1 MHDANFPFHNR
12 HLVFCAFTP
21 QKSQKG
27 VYLRRQKSQKGVN
40 MTKQKSQKGADG
52 VVLKRR
58 IYQQLLDW
66 KNNRNGEVALL
77 IEGAR
82 RIGKSYIVELF
93 AKNEYESYIL
103 IDFNK
108 APQMVREWFDLY
120 LEDLDTLF
128 MYLSQHYRVK
138 LHEHKSLIILDE
150 IQLCPRARAAI
161 KFLVADGRYDYIE
174 TGSLV
179 SIKKNTHG
187 IVLPSEE
194 RSIQMYPMDFEE
206 FLWATGNDMLMDLI
220 RKMYAEQ
227 KPMGQVFHR
236 KAMDAFRLYMIVGG
250 MPQAVKK
257 YVETKDF
264 DAVDAAKRD
273 VLTIYRN
280 DIFNYAA
287 DLADKVASVFDQ
299 IPSQLSKHEK
309 KFRLSALKP
318 GAKYRDWD
326 DAFFWLKD
334 AKIVNICYN
343 STEPNIGL
351 KINEDR
357 TTLKCYMSDTGLL
370 ISQSFDEKGI
380 VSSEIYQKLLFGKLE
395 VNEGMLMENIVAQM
409 LTASGHSLYFFSK
422 SSEKAEERMEID
434 FLLQKDKVTSRHN
447 IYPIEVKSGKNYKL
461 SSLNKCQMKFGE
473 YITTPTVLHA
483 ADYKVVDGIVYL
495 PLYMTPLLLHTS

>member
-1 MHDANFPFHNR
+1 ME
-12 HLVFCAFTP
+12 
-21 QKSQKG
+21 G
-27 VYLRRQKSQKGVN
+27 
-40 MTKQKSQKGADG
+40 QKSQKGANG
-52 VVLKRR
+52 FVMRR
-58 IYQQLLDW
+58 KIYQQLLDW
-66 KNNRNGEVALL
+66 KEKRNGEVALL

-82 RIGKSYIVELF
+82 RIGKSYIVEAF
-93 AKNEYESYIL
+93 GKKEYKSYLL

-108 APQMVREWFDLY
+108 APEMVREWFDLY

-128 MYLSQHYRVK
+128 LYLSQHYKVR
-138 LHEHKSLIILDE
+138 LHERNSLIILDE

-161 KFLVADGRYDYIE
+161 KFLVADGRFDYIE

-179 SIKKNTHG
+179 SIKKNTRS

-220 RKMYAEQ
+220 RKMSVER
-227 KPMGQVFHR
+227 KPMGQAFHR

-257 YVETKDF
+257 YVDTQDF

-280 DIFNYAA
+280 DIFHYAEDIA
-287 DLADKVASVFDQ
+287 EKVVSIFDQ

-334 AKIVNICYN
+334 ASVVNVCYN

-351 KINEDR
+351 KMNEDR
-357 TTLKCYMSDTGLL
+357 TTLKCYMNDTGLL
-370 ISQSFDEKGI
+370 LSHAFDEKGI
-380 VSSEIYQKLLFGKLE
+380 MSAEIYHKLLFGKLE
-395 VNEGMLMENIVAQM
+395 VNEGMLVENVVAQM
-409 LTASGHSLYFFSK
+409 LTASGNKLFFYSK
-422 SSEKAEERMEID
+422 ASYVAEERMEID
-434 FLLQKDKVTSRHN
+434 FLLQKNKVTNRHN
-447 IYPIEVKSGKNYKL
+447 IHPIEVKSGTNYTL
-461 SSLNKCQMKFGE
+461 SSLKKCMKKFGE
-473 YITTPTVLHA
+473 YMTAPTVIHA
-483 ADYKVVDGIVYL
+483 GDLKVEDGITYL
-495 PLYMTPLLLHTS
+495 PLYMTPLL

>member
-1 MHDANFPFHNR
+1 ME
-12 HLVFCAFTP
+12 V
-21 QKSQKG
+21 
-27 VYLRRQKSQKGVN
+27 
-40 MTKQKSQKGADG
+40 QKSQKGANG
-52 VVLKRR
+52 FVMRR
-58 IYQQLLDW
+58 KIYQQLLDW
-66 KNNRNGEVALL
+66 KEERNGEVALL

-82 RIGKSYIVELF
+82 RIGKSYIVEAF
-93 AKNEYESYIL
+93 GKKEYKSYLL

-108 APQMVREWFDLY
+108 APEMVREWFDLY

-128 MYLSQHYRVK
+128 LYLSQHYKVR
-138 LHEHKSLIILDE
+138 LHERNSLIILDE

-161 KFLVADGRYDYIE
+161 KFLVADGRFDYIE

-179 SIKKNTHG
+179 SIKKNTRS

-220 RKMYAEQ
+220 RKMYVER
-227 KPMGQVFHR
+227 KPMGQAFHR

-257 YVETKDF
+257 YVDTQDF

-280 DIFNYAA
+280 DIFHYAEDIA
-287 DLADKVASVFDQ
+287 EKVVSIFDQ

-334 AKIVNICYN
+334 ASVVNVCYN

-351 KINEDR
+351 KMNEDR
-357 TTLKCYMSDTGLL
+357 TTLKCYMNDTGLL
-370 ISQSFDEKGI
+370 LSHAFDEKGI
-380 VSSEIYQKLLFGKLE
+380 MSAEIYHKLLFGKLE
-395 VNEGMLMENIVAQM
+395 VNEGMLVENVVAQM
-409 LTASGHSLYFFSK
+409 LTASGNKLFFYSK
-422 SSEKAEERMEID
+422 ASYVAEERMEID
-434 FLLQKDKVTSRHN
+434 FLLQKNKVTNRHN
-447 IYPIEVKSGKNYKL
+447 IHPIEVKSGTNYTL
-461 SSLNKCQMKFGE
+461 SSLKKCMKKFGE
-473 YITTPTVLHA
+473 YMTTPTVIHA
-483 ADYKVVDGIVYL
+483 GDLKVEDGITYL
-495 PLYMTPLLLHTS
+495 PLYMTPLL

>member
-1 MHDANFPFHNR
+1 ME
-12 HLVFCAFTP
+12 
-21 QKSQKG
+21 G
-27 VYLRRQKSQKGVN
+27 
-40 MTKQKSQKGADG
+40 QKSQKGAKDF
-52 VVLKRR
+52 VMRR
-58 IYQQLLDW
+58 KIYQQLLDW
-66 KNNRNGEVALL
+66 KEKRNGEVALL

-82 RIGKSYIVELF
+82 RIGKSYIVEAF
-93 AKNEYESYIL
+93 GKKEYKSYLL

-108 APQMVREWFDLY
+108 APEMVREWFDLY

-128 MYLSQHYRVK
+128 LYLSQHYKVR
-138 LHEHKSLIILDE
+138 LHERNSLIILDE

-161 KFLVADGRYDYIE
+161 KFLVADGRFDYIE

-179 SIKKNTHG
+179 SIKKNTRS

-220 RKMYAEQ
+220 RKMYVER
-227 KPMGQVFHR
+227 KPMGQAFHR

-257 YVETKDF
+257 YVDTQDF

-280 DIFNYAA
+280 DIFHYAEDIA
-287 DLADKVASVFDQ
+287 EKVVSIFDQ
-299 IPSQLSKHEK
+299 IPPQLSKHEK

-334 AKIVNICYN
+334 ASVVNVCYN

-351 KINEDR
+351 KMNEDR
-357 TTLKCYMSDTGLL
+357 TTLKCYMNDTGLL
-370 ISQSFDEKGI
+370 LSHAFDEKGI
-380 VSSEIYQKLLFGKLE
+380 MSAEIYHKLLFGKLE
-395 VNEGMLMENIVAQM
+395 VNEGMLVENVVAQM
-409 LTASGHSLYFFSK
+409 LTASGNKLFFYSK
-422 SSEKAEERMEID
+422 ASDVAEERMEID
-434 FLLQKDKVTSRHN
+434 FLLQKNKVTNRHN
-447 IYPIEVKSGKNYKL
+447 IHPIEVKSGTNYTL
-461 SSLNKCQMKFGE
+461 SSLKKCMKKFGE
-473 YITTPTVLHA
+473 YMTAPTVIHA
-483 ADYKVVDGIVYL
+483 GDLKVEDGITYL
-495 PLYMTPLLLHTS
+495 PLYMTPLL

>member
-1 MHDANFPFHNR
+1 MEA
-12 HLVFCAFTP
+12 
-21 QKSQKG
+21 
-27 VYLRRQKSQKGVN
+27 
-40 MTKQKSQKGADG
+40 QKSQKGANG
-52 VVLKRR
+52 FVMRR
-58 IYQQLLDW
+58 KIYQQLLDW
-66 KNNRNGEVALL
+66 KEKRNGEVALL

-82 RIGKSYIVELF
+82 RIGKSYIVEAF
-93 AKNEYESYIL
+93 GKKEYKSYLL

-108 APQMVREWFDLY
+108 APEMVREWFDLY

-128 MYLSQHYRVK
+128 LYLSQHYKVR
-138 LHEHKSLIILDE
+138 LHERNSLIILDE
-150 IQLCPRARAAI
+150 IQLCPRVRAAI
-161 KFLVADGRYDYIE
+161 KFLVADGRFDYIE

-179 SIKKNTHG
+179 SIKKNTRS

-220 RKMYAEQ
+220 RKMYVER
-227 KPMGQVFHR
+227 KPMGQAFHR

-257 YVETKDF
+257 YVDTQDF

-280 DIFNYAA
+280 DIFHYAEDIA
-287 DLADKVASVFDQ
+287 EKVVSIFDQ

-334 AKIVNICYN
+334 ASVVNVCYN

-351 KINEDR
+351 KVNEDR
-357 TTLKCYMSDTGLL
+357 TTLKCYMNDTGLL
-370 ISQSFDEKGI
+370 LSHAFDERGI
-380 VSSEIYQKLLFGKLE
+380 MSAEIYHKLLFGKLE
-395 VNEGMLMENIVAQM
+395 VNEGMLVENVVAQM
-409 LTASGHSLYFFSK
+409 LTASGNKLFFYSK
-422 SSEKAEERMEID
+422 ASYVAEERMEID
-434 FLLQKDKVTSRHN
+434 FLLQKNKVTNRHN
-447 IYPIEVKSGKNYKL
+447 IHPIEVKSGTNYTL
-461 SSLNKCQMKFGE
+461 SSLKKCMKKFGE
-473 YITTPTVLHA
+473 YMTAPTVIHA
-483 ADYKVVDGIVYL
+483 GDLKVEDGITYL
-495 PLYMTPLLLHTS
+495 PLYMTPLL

>member
-1 MHDANFPFHNR
+1 ME
-12 HLVFCAFTP
+12 
-21 QKSQKG
+21 G
-27 VYLRRQKSQKGVN
+27 
-40 MTKQKSQKGADG
+40 QKSQKGAKSF
-52 VVLKRR
+52 VMRR
-58 IYQQLLDW
+58 KIYQQLLDW
-66 KNNRNGEVALL
+66 KEKRNGEVALL

-82 RIGKSYIVELF
+82 RIGKSYIVEAF
-93 AKNEYESYIL
+93 GKKEYKSYLL

-108 APQMVREWFDLY
+108 APEMVREWFDLY

-128 MYLSQHYRVK
+128 LYLSQHYKVR
-138 LHEHKSLIILDE
+138 LHERNSLIILDE

-161 KFLVADGRYDYIE
+161 KFLVADGRFDYIE

-179 SIKKNTHG
+179 SIKKNTRS

-220 RKMYAEQ
+220 RKMYVER
-227 KPMGQVFHR
+227 KPMGQAFHR

-257 YVETKDF
+257 YVDTQDF

-280 DIFNYAA
+280 DIFHYAEDIA
-287 DLADKVASVFDQ
+287 EKVVSIFDQ
-299 IPSQLSKHEK
+299 IPSQLFKHEK

-334 AKIVNICYN
+334 ASVVNVCYN

-351 KINEDR
+351 KMNEDR
-357 TTLKCYMSDTGLL
+357 TTLKCYMNDTGLL
-370 ISQSFDEKGI
+370 LSHAFDEKGI
-380 VSSEIYQKLLFGKLE
+380 MSAEIYHKLLFGKLE
-395 VNEGMLMENIVAQM
+395 VNEGMLVENVVAQM
-409 LTASGHSLYFFSK
+409 LTASGNKLFFYSK
-422 SSEKAEERMEID
+422 ASDVAEERMEID
-434 FLLQKDKVTSRHN
+434 FLLQKNKVTNRHN
-447 IYPIEVKSGKNYKL
+447 IHPIEVKSGTNYTL
-461 SSLNKCQMKFGE
+461 SSLKKCMKKFGE
-473 YITTPTVLHA
+473 YMTTPTVIHA
-483 ADYKVVDGIVYL
+483 GDLKVEDGITYL
-495 PLYMTPLLLHTS
+495 PLYMTPLL

>member
-1 MHDANFPFHNR
+1 ME
-12 HLVFCAFTP
+12 
-21 QKSQKG
+21 G
-27 VYLRRQKSQKGVN
+27 
-40 MTKQKSQKGADG
+40 QKSQKGAKSF
-52 VVLKRR
+52 VMRR
-58 IYQQLLDW
+58 KIYQQLLDW
-66 KNNRNGEVALL
+66 KEKRNGEVALL

-82 RIGKSYIVELF
+82 RIGKSYIVEAF
-93 AKNEYESYIL
+93 GKKEYKSYLL

-108 APQMVREWFDLY
+108 APEMVREWFDLY

-128 MYLSQHYRVK
+128 LYLSQHYKVR
-138 LHEHKSLIILDE
+138 LHERNSLIILDE

-161 KFLVADGRYDYIE
+161 KFLVADGRFDYIE

-179 SIKKNTHG
+179 SIKKNTRS

-220 RKMYAEQ
+220 RKMYVER
-227 KPMGQVFHR
+227 KPMGQAFHR

-257 YVETKDF
+257 YVETHDF

-280 DIFNYAA
+280 DIFHYAE
-287 DLADKVASVFDQ
+287 DIVEKVVSIFDQ
-299 IPSQLSKHEK
+299 IPPQLSKHEK

-334 AKIVNICYN
+334 ASVVNVCYN

-351 KINEDR
+351 KMNEDR
-357 TTLKCYMSDTGLL
+357 TTLKCYMNDTGLL
-370 ISQSFDEKGI
+370 LSHAFDEKGI
-380 VSSEIYQKLLFGKLE
+380 MSAEIYHKLLFGKLE
-395 VNEGMLMENIVAQM
+395 VNEGMLVENVVAQM
-409 LTASGHSLYFFSK
+409 LTASGNKLFFYSK
-422 SSEKAEERMEID
+422 ASYVAEERMEID
-434 FLLQKDKVTSRHN
+434 FLLQKNKVTNRHN
-447 IYPIEVKSGKNYKL
+447 IHPIEVKSGTNYTL
-461 SSLNKCQMKFGE
+461 SSLKKCMKKFGE
-473 YITTPTVLHA
+473 YMTTPTVIHA
-483 ADYKVVDGIVYL
+483 GDLKVEDGITYL
-495 PLYMTPLLLHTS
+495 PLYMTPLL

>member
-1 MHDANFPFHNR
+1 MEA
-12 HLVFCAFTP
+12 
-21 QKSQKG
+21 
-27 VYLRRQKSQKGVN
+27 
-40 MTKQKSQKGADG
+40 QKSQKGA
-52 VVLKRR
+52 KSFIMRR
-58 IYQQLLDW
+58 KIYQQLLDW
-66 KNNRNGEVALL
+66 KEKRNGEVALL

-82 RIGKSYIVELF
+82 RIGKSYIVEAF
-93 AKNEYESYIL
+93 GKKEYKSYLL

-108 APQMVREWFDLY
+108 APEMVREWFDLY

-128 MYLSQHYRVK
+128 LYLSQHYKVR
-138 LHEHKSLIILDE
+138 LHERNSLIILDE

-161 KFLVADGRYDYIE
+161 KFLVADGRFDYIE

-179 SIKKNTHG
+179 SIKKNTRS

-220 RKMYAEQ
+220 RKMYVER
-227 KPMGQVFHR
+227 KPMGQAFHR

-257 YVETKDF
+257 YVDTQDF

-280 DIFNYAA
+280 DIFHYAEDIA
-287 DLADKVASVFDQ
+287 EKVVSIFDQ

-334 AKIVNICYN
+334 ASVVNVCYN

-351 KINEDR
+351 KMNEDR
-357 TTLKCYMSDTGLL
+357 TTLKCYMNDTGLL
-370 ISQSFDEKGI
+370 LSHAFDEKGI
-380 VSSEIYQKLLFGKLE
+380 MSAEIYHKLLFGKLE
-395 VNEGMLMENIVAQM
+395 VNEGMLVENVVAQM
-409 LTASGHSLYFFSK
+409 LTASGNKLFFYSK
-422 SSEKAEERMEID
+422 ASDVAEERMEID
-434 FLLQKDKVTSRHN
+434 FLLQKNKVTNRHN
-447 IYPIEVKSGKNYKL
+447 IHPIEVKSGTNYTL
-461 SSLNKCQMKFGE
+461 SSLKKCMKKFGE
-473 YITTPTVLHA
+473 YMTAPTVIHA
-483 ADYKVVDGIVYL
+483 GDLKVEDGITYL
-495 PLYMTPLLLHTS
+495 PLYMTPLL

>member
-1 MHDANFPFHNR
+1 ME
-12 HLVFCAFTP
+12 
-21 QKSQKG
+21 G
-27 VYLRRQKSQKGVN
+27 
-40 MTKQKSQKGADG
+40 QKSQKGAKG
-52 VVLKRR
+52 FVMRR
-58 IYQQLLDW
+58 KIYQQLLDW
-66 KNNRNGEVALL
+66 KEKRNGEVALL

-82 RIGKSYIVELF
+82 RIGKSYIVEAF
-93 AKNEYESYIL
+93 GKKEYKSYLL

-108 APQMVREWFDLY
+108 APEMVREWFDLY

-128 MYLSQHYRVK
+128 LYLSQHYKVR
-138 LHEHKSLIILDE
+138 LHERNSLIILDE

-161 KFLVADGRYDYIE
+161 KFLVADGRFDYIE

-179 SIKKNTHG
+179 SIKKNTRS

-220 RKMYAEQ
+220 RKMYVER
-227 KPMGQVFHR
+227 KPMGQAFHR

-257 YVETKDF
+257 YVDTQDF
-264 DAVDAAKRD
+264 DAVDAAKCD

-280 DIFNYAA
+280 DIFHYAEDIA
-287 DLADKVASVFDQ
+287 EKVVSIFYQ

-334 AKIVNICYN
+334 ASVVNVCYN

-351 KINEDR
+351 KMNEDR
-357 TTLKCYMSDTGLL
+357 TTLKCYMNDTGLL
-370 ISQSFDEKGI
+370 LSHAFDEKGI
-380 VSSEIYQKLLFGKLE
+380 MSAEIYHKLLFGKLE
-395 VNEGMLMENIVAQM
+395 VNEGMLVENVVAQM
-409 LTASGHSLYFFSK
+409 LTASGNKLFFYSK
-422 SSEKAEERMEID
+422 ASDVAEERMEID
-434 FLLQKDKVTSRHN
+434 FLLQKNKVTNRHN
-447 IYPIEVKSGKNYKL
+447 IHPIEVKSGTNYTL
-461 SSLNKCQMKFGE
+461 SSLKKCMKKFGE
-473 YITTPTVLHA
+473 YMTTPTVIHA
-483 ADYKVVDGIVYL
+483 GDLKVEDGITYL
-495 PLYMTPLLLHTS
+495 PLYMTPLL

>member
-1 MHDANFPFHNR
+1 ME
-12 HLVFCAFTP
+12 
-21 QKSQKG
+21 G
-27 VYLRRQKSQKGVN
+27 
-40 MTKQKSQKGADG
+40 QKSQKGANSF
-52 VVLKRR
+52 VMRR
-58 IYQQLLDW
+58 KIYQQLLDW
-66 KNNRNGEVALL
+66 KEKRNGEVALL

-82 RIGKSYIVELF
+82 RIGKSYIVEAF
-93 AKNEYESYIL
+93 GKKEYKSYLL

-108 APQMVREWFDLY
+108 APEMVREWFDLY

-128 MYLSQHYRVK
+128 LYLSQHYKVR
-138 LHEHKSLIILDE
+138 LHERNSLIILDE

-161 KFLVADGRYDYIE
+161 KFLVADGRFDYIE

-179 SIKKNTHG
+179 SIKKNTRS

-220 RKMYAEQ
+220 RKMYVER
-227 KPMGQVFHR
+227 KPMGQAFHR

-257 YVETKDF
+257 YVDTQDF

-280 DIFNYAA
+280 DIFHYAEDIA
-287 DLADKVASVFDQ
+287 EKVVSIFDQ

-334 AKIVNICYN
+334 ASVVNVCYN

-351 KINEDR
+351 KMNEDR
-357 TTLKCYMSDTGLL
+357 TTLKCYMNDTGLL
-370 ISQSFDEKGI
+370 LSHAFDEKGI
-380 VSSEIYQKLLFGKLE
+380 MSAEIYHKLLFGKLE
-395 VNEGMLMENIVAQM
+395 VNEGMLVENVVAQM
-409 LTASGHSLYFFSK
+409 LTASGNKLFFYSK
-422 SSEKAEERMEID
+422 ASDVAEERMEID
-434 FLLQKDKVTSRHN
+434 FLLQKNKVTNRHN
-447 IYPIEVKSGKNYKL
+447 IHPIEVKSGTNYTL
-461 SSLNKCQMKFGE
+461 SSLKKCMKKFGE
-473 YITTPTVLHA
+473 YMTAPTVIHA
-483 ADYKVVDGIVYL
+483 GDLKVEDGITYL
-495 PLYMTPLLLHTS
+495 PLYMTPLL

>member
-1 MHDANFPFHNR
+1 ME
-12 HLVFCAFTP
+12 
-21 QKSQKG
+21 G
-27 VYLRRQKSQKGVN
+27 
-40 MTKQKSQKGADG
+40 QKSQKGAKSF
-52 VVLKRR
+52 VMRR
-58 IYQQLLDW
+58 KIYQQLLDW
-66 KNNRNGEVALL
+66 KEKRNGEVALL

-82 RIGKSYIVELF
+82 RIGKSYIVEAF
-93 AKNEYESYIL
+93 GKKEYKSYLL

-108 APQMVREWFDLY
+108 APEMVREWFDLY

-128 MYLSQHYRVK
+128 LYLSQHYKVR
-138 LHEHKSLIILDE
+138 LHERNSLIILDE

-161 KFLVADGRYDYIE
+161 KFLVADGRFDYIE

-179 SIKKNTHG
+179 SIKKNTQN

-220 RKMYAEQ
+220 RKMYVER
-227 KPMGQVFHR
+227 KPMGQAFHR

-257 YVETKDF
+257 YVDTQDF

-280 DIFNYAA
+280 DIFHYAEDIA
-287 DLADKVASVFDQ
+287 EKVVSIFDQ

-334 AKIVNICYN
+334 ASVVNVCYN

-351 KINEDR
+351 KMNEDR
-357 TTLKCYMSDTGLL
+357 TTLKCYMNDTGLL
-370 ISQSFDEKGI
+370 LSHAFDEKGI
-380 VSSEIYQKLLFGKLE
+380 MSAEIYHKLLFGKLE
-395 VNEGMLMENIVAQM
+395 VNEGMLVENVVAQM
-409 LTASGHSLYFFSK
+409 LTASGNKLFFYSK
-422 SSEKAEERMEID
+422 ASDVAEERMEID
-434 FLLQKDKVTSRHN
+434 FLLQKNKVTNRHN
-447 IYPIEVKSGKNYKL
+447 IHPIEVKSGTNYTL
-461 SSLNKCQMKFGE
+461 SSLKKCMKKFGE
-473 YITTPTVLHA
+473 YMTAPTVIHA
-483 ADYKVVDGIVYL
+483 GDLKVEDGITYL
-495 PLYMTPLLLHTS
+495 PLYMTPLL

>member
-1 MHDANFPFHNR
+1 ME
-12 HLVFCAFTP
+12 
-21 QKSQKG
+21 G
-27 VYLRRQKSQKGVN
+27 
-40 MTKQKSQKGADG
+40 QKSQKGAKSF
-52 VVLKRR
+52 VMRR
-58 IYQQLLDW
+58 KIYQQLLDW
-66 KNNRNGEVALL
+66 KEKRNGEVALL

-82 RIGKSYIVELF
+82 RIGKSYIVEAF
-93 AKNEYESYIL
+93 GKKEYKSYLL

-108 APQMVREWFDLY
+108 APEMVREWFDLY

-128 MYLSQHYRVK
+128 LYLSQHYKVR
-138 LHEHKSLIILDE
+138 LHERNSLIILDE

-161 KFLVADGRYDYIE
+161 KFLVADGRFDYIE

-179 SIKKNTHG
+179 SIKKNTRS

-220 RKMYAEQ
+220 RKMYVER
-227 KPMGQVFHR
+227 KPMGQAFHR

-257 YVETKDF
+257 YVDTQDF

-280 DIFNYAA
+280 DIFHYAEDIA
-287 DLADKVASVFDQ
+287 EKVVSIFDQ

-334 AKIVNICYN
+334 ASVVNVCYN

-351 KINEDR
+351 KMNEDR
-357 TTLKCYMSDTGLL
+357 TTLKCYMNDTGLL
-370 ISQSFDEKGI
+370 LSHAFDEKGI
-380 VSSEIYQKLLFGKLE
+380 MSAEIYHKLLFGKLE
-395 VNEGMLMENIVAQM
+395 VNEGMLVENVVAQM
-409 LTASGHSLYFFSK
+409 LTASGNKLFFYSK
-422 SSEKAEERMEID
+422 ASDVAEERMEID
-434 FLLQKDKVTSRHN
+434 FLLQKNKVTNRHN
-447 IYPIEVKSGKNYKL
+447 IHPIEVKSGTNYTL
-461 SSLNKCQMKFGE
+461 SSLKKCMKKFGE
-473 YITTPTVLHA
+473 YMTAPTVIHA
-483 ADYKVVDGIVYL
+483 RDLKVEDGITYL
-495 PLYMTPLLLHTS
+495 PLYMTPLL

>member
-1 MHDANFPFHNR
+1 MEGR
-12 HLVFCAFTP
+12 
-21 QKSQKG
+21 
-27 VYLRRQKSQKGVN
+27 
-40 MTKQKSQKGADG
+40 KSQKGANSF
-52 VVLKRR
+52 VMRR
-58 IYQQLLDW
+58 KIYQQLLDW
-66 KNNRNGEVALL
+66 KEKRNGEVALL

-82 RIGKSYIVELF
+82 RIGKSYIVEAF
-93 AKNEYESYIL
+93 GKKEYKSYLL

-108 APQMVREWFDLY
+108 APEMVREWFDLY

-128 MYLSQHYRVK
+128 LYLSQHYKVR
-138 LHEHKSLIILDE
+138 LHERNSLIILDE

-161 KFLVADGRYDYIE
+161 KFLVADGRFDYIE

-179 SIKKNTHG
+179 SIKKNTRS

-220 RKMYAEQ
+220 RKMYVER
-227 KPMGQVFHR
+227 KPMGQAFHR

-257 YVETKDF
+257 YVDTQDF

-280 DIFNYAA
+280 DIFHYAEDIA
-287 DLADKVASVFDQ
+287 EKVVSIFDQ
-299 IPSQLSKHEK
+299 IPPQLSKHEK

-334 AKIVNICYN
+334 ASVVNVCYN

-351 KINEDR
+351 KMNEDR
-357 TTLKCYMSDTGLL
+357 TTLKCYMNDTGLL
-370 ISQSFDEKGI
+370 LSHAFDEKGI
-380 VSSEIYQKLLFGKLE
+380 MSAEIYHKLLFGKLE
-395 VNEGMLMENIVAQM
+395 VNEGMLVENVVAQM
-409 LTASGHSLYFFSK
+409 LTASGNKLFFYSK
-422 SSEKAEERMEID
+422 ASDVAEERMEID
-434 FLLQKDKVTSRHN
+434 FLLQKNKVTNRHN
-447 IYPIEVKSGKNYKL
+447 IHPIEVKSGTNYTL
-461 SSLNKCQMKFGE
+461 SSLKKCMKKFGE
-473 YITTPTVLHA
+473 YMTSPTVIHA
-483 ADYKVVDGIVYL
+483 GDLKVEDGITYL
-495 PLYMTPLLLHTS
+495 PLYMTPLL

>member
-1 MHDANFPFHNR
+1 MED
-12 HLVFCAFTP
+12 
-21 QKSQKG
+21 
-27 VYLRRQKSQKGVN
+27 
-40 MTKQKSQKGADG
+40 QKSQKGAKSF
-52 VVLKRR
+52 VMRR
-58 IYQQLLDW
+58 KIYQQLLDW
-66 KNNRNGEVALL
+66 KEKRNGEVALL

-82 RIGKSYIVELF
+82 RIGKSYIVEAF
-93 AKNEYESYIL
+93 GKKEYKSYLL

-108 APQMVREWFDLY
+108 APEMVREWFDLY

-128 MYLSQHYRVK
+128 LYLSQHYKVR
-138 LHEHKSLIILDE
+138 LHERNSLIILDE

-161 KFLVADGRYDYIE
+161 KFLVADGRFDYIE

-179 SIKKNTHG
+179 SIKKNTRS

-220 RKMYAEQ
+220 RKMYVER
-227 KPMGQVFHR
+227 KPMGQAFHR

-257 YVETKDF
+257 YVDTQDF

-280 DIFNYAA
+280 DIFHYAEDIA
-287 DLADKVASVFDQ
+287 EKVVSIFDQ

-334 AKIVNICYN
+334 ASVVNVCYN

-351 KINEDR
+351 KMNEDR
-357 TTLKCYMSDTGLL
+357 TTLKCYMNDTGLL
-370 ISQSFDEKGI
+370 LSHAFDERGI
-380 VSSEIYQKLLFGKLE
+380 MSAEIYHKLLFGKLE
-395 VNEGMLMENIVAQM
+395 VNEGMLVENVVAQM
-409 LTASGHSLYFFSK
+409 LTASGNKLFFYSK
-422 SSEKAEERMEID
+422 ASYVAEQRMEID
-434 FLLQKDKVTSRHN
+434 FLLQKNKVTNRHN
-447 IYPIEVKSGKNYKL
+447 IHPIEVKSGTNYTL
-461 SSLNKCQMKFGE
+461 SSLKKCMKKFGE
-473 YITTPTVLHA
+473 YMTTPTVIHA
-483 ADYKVVDGIVYL
+483 GDLKVEDGITYL
-495 PLYMTPLLLHTS
+495 PLYMTPLL

>member
-1 MHDANFPFHNR
+1 M
-12 HLVFCAFTP
+12 
-21 QKSQKG
+21 K
-27 VYLRRQKSQKGVN
+27 
-40 MTKQKSQKGADG
+40 M
-52 VVLKRR
+52 KRK

-66 KNNRNGEVALL
+66 KENRHGDVALL
-77 IEGAR
+77 VEGAR
-82 RIGKSYIVELF
+82 RIGKSYIVEEF
-93 AKNEYESYIL
+93 GRNEYESYLL

-108 APQMVREWFDLY
+108 APQTVREWFDLY

-138 LHEHKSLIILDE
+138 LYERKSLIIFDE

-179 SIKKNTHG
+179 SIKKNMKG

-194 RSIQMYPMDFEE
+194 RSIRMYPMDFEE

-220 RKMYAEQ
+220 RQMYAEQ

-236 KAMDAFRLYMIVGG
+236 QAMDAFRQYMIVGG
-250 MPQAVKK
+250 MPQAVKA

-264 DAVDAAKRD
+264 DVVDAAKRD
-273 VLTIYRN
+273 VLAIYRN
-280 DIFNYAA
+280 DIFNYAEEQ
-287 DLADKVASVFDQ
+287 ADKVANIFDQ

-309 KFRLSALKP
+309 KFRLSVLKP

-326 DAFFWLKD
+326 EAFFWLKD
-334 AKIVNICYN
+334 ARVVNICYN

-351 KINEDR
+351 KMNEER
-357 TTLKCYMSDTGLL
+357 TTLKCYMNDTGLL
-370 ISQSFDEKGI
+370 ISHAFDEKGI

-395 VNEGMLMENIVAQM
+395 VNEGMLMENIVSQM
-409 LTASGHSLYFFSK
+409 LTAAGHQLYFYSR
-422 SSEKAEERMEID
+422 SSEVAEERMEID

-447 IYPIEVKSGKNYKL
+447 IRLIEVKSGKNYTL
-461 SSLNKCQMKFGE
+461 SSLLKCKNKYEE
-473 YITTPTVLHA
+473 YITTPTVLHT
-483 ADYKVVDGIVYL
+483 ADYKVENGITYL
-495 PLYMTPLLLHTS
+495 PIYMTPLL

>member
-1 MHDANFPFHNR
+1 ME
-12 HLVFCAFTP
+12 
-21 QKSQKG
+21 G
-27 VYLRRQKSQKGVN
+27 
-40 MTKQKSQKGADG
+40 QKSQKGAKSF
-52 VVLKRR
+52 VMRR
-58 IYQQLLDW
+58 KIYQQLLDW
-66 KNNRNGEVALL
+66 KEKRNGEVALL

-82 RIGKSYIVELF
+82 RIGKSYIVEAF
-93 AKNEYESYIL
+93 GKKEYKSYLL

-108 APQMVREWFDLY
+108 APEMVREWFDLY

-128 MYLSQHYRVK
+128 LYLSQHYKVR
-138 LHEHKSLIILDE
+138 LHERNSLIILDE

-161 KFLVADGRYDYIE
+161 KFLVADGRFDYIE

-179 SIKKNTHG
+179 SIKKNTRS

-220 RKMYAEQ
+220 RKMYVER
-227 KPMGQVFHR
+227 KPMGQAFHR

-257 YVETKDF
+257 YVDTQDF

-280 DIFNYAA
+280 DIFHYAEDIA
-287 DLADKVASVFDQ
+287 EKVVSIFDQ

-334 AKIVNICYN
+334 ASVVNVCYN

-351 KINEDR
+351 KMNEDR
-357 TTLKCYMSDTGLL
+357 TTLKCYMNDTGLL
-370 ISQSFDEKGI
+370 LSHAFDEKGI
-380 VSSEIYQKLLFGKLE
+380 MSAEIYHKLLFGKLE
-395 VNEGMLMENIVAQM
+395 VNEGMLVENVVAQM
-409 LTASGHSLYFFSK
+409 LTASGNKLFFYSK
-422 SSEKAEERMEID
+422 ASDVAEERMEID
-434 FLLQKDKVTSRHN
+434 FLLQKNKVTNRHN
-447 IYPIEVKSGKNYKL
+447 IHPIEVKSGTNYTL
-461 SSLNKCQMKFGE
+461 SSLKKCMKKFGE
-473 YITTPTVLHA
+473 YMTAPTVIHA
-483 ADYKVVDGIVYL
+483 GDLKVEDGITYL
-495 PLYMTPLLLHTS
+495 PLYMTPLL

>member
-1 MHDANFPFHNR
+1 MEA
-12 HLVFCAFTP
+12 
-21 QKSQKG
+21 
-27 VYLRRQKSQKGVN
+27 
-40 MTKQKSQKGADG
+40 QKSQKGAKSF
-52 VVLKRR
+52 VMRR
-58 IYQQLLDW
+58 KIYQQLLDW
-66 KNNRNGEVALL
+66 KEKRNGEVALL

-82 RIGKSYIVELF
+82 RIGKSYIVEAF
-93 AKNEYESYIL
+93 GKKEYKSYLL

-108 APQMVREWFDLY
+108 APEMVREWFDLY

-128 MYLSQHYRVK
+128 LYLSQHYKVR
-138 LHEHKSLIILDE
+138 LHERNSLIILDE

-161 KFLVADGRYDYIE
+161 KFLVADGRFDYIE

-179 SIKKNTHG
+179 SIKKNTRS

-220 RKMYAEQ
+220 RKMYVER
-227 KPMGQVFHR
+227 KPMGQAFHR

-250 MPQAVKK
+250 MPRAVKK
-257 YVETKDF
+257 YVDTQDF

-280 DIFNYAA
+280 DIFHYAE
-287 DLADKVASVFDQ
+287 DITEKVVSIFDQ

-334 AKIVNICYN
+334 ASVVNVCYN

-351 KINEDR
+351 KMNEDR
-357 TTLKCYMSDTGLL
+357 TTLKCYMNDTGLL
-370 ISQSFDEKGI
+370 LSHAFDEKGI
-380 VSSEIYQKLLFGKLE
+380 MSAEIYHKLLFGKLE
-395 VNEGMLMENIVAQM
+395 VNEGMLVENVVAQM
-409 LTASGHSLYFFSK
+409 LTASGNKLFFYSK
-422 SSEKAEERMEID
+422 ASYVAEERMEID
-434 FLLQKDKVTSRHN
+434 FLLQKNKVTNRHN
-447 IYPIEVKSGKNYKL
+447 IHPIEVKSGTNYTL
-461 SSLNKCQMKFGE
+461 SSLKKCMKKFGE
-473 YITTPTVLHA
+473 YMTAPTVIHA
-483 ADYKVVDGIVYL
+483 GDLKVEDGITYL
-495 PLYMTPLLLHTS
+495 PLYMTPLL

>member
-1 MHDANFPFHNR
+1 MEGR
-12 HLVFCAFTP
+12 
-21 QKSQKG
+21 
-27 VYLRRQKSQKGVN
+27 
-40 MTKQKSQKGADG
+40 KSQKGANG
-52 VVLKRR
+52 FVMRR
-58 IYQQLLDW
+58 KIYQQLLDW
-66 KNNRNGEVALL
+66 KEKRNGEVALL

-82 RIGKSYIVELF
+82 RIGKSYIVEAF
-93 AKNEYESYIL
+93 GKKEYKSYLL

-108 APQMVREWFDLY
+108 APEMVREWFDLY

-128 MYLSQHYRVK
+128 LYLSQHYKVR
-138 LHEHKSLIILDE
+138 LHERNSLIILDE

-161 KFLVADGRYDYIE
+161 KFLVADGRFDYIE

-179 SIKKNTHG
+179 SIKKNTQG

-220 RKMYAEQ
+220 RKMYVER
-227 KPMGQVFHR
+227 KPMGQAFHR

-257 YVETKDF
+257 YVDTQDF

-280 DIFNYAA
+280 DIFHYAEDIA
-287 DLADKVASVFDQ
+287 EKVVSIFDQ

-334 AKIVNICYN
+334 ASVVNVCYN

-351 KINEDR
+351 KMNEDR
-357 TTLKCYMSDTGLL
+357 TTLKCYMNDTGLL
-370 ISQSFDEKGI
+370 LSHAFDEKGI
-380 VSSEIYQKLLFGKLE
+380 MSAEIYHKLLFGKLE
-395 VNEGMLMENIVAQM
+395 VNEGMLVENVVAQM
-409 LTASGHSLYFFSK
+409 LTASGNKLFFYSK
-422 SSEKAEERMEID
+422 ASDVAEERMEID
-434 FLLQKDKVTSRHN
+434 FLLQKNKVTNRHN
-447 IYPIEVKSGKNYKL
+447 IHPIEVKSGTNYTL
-461 SSLNKCQMKFGE
+461 SSLKKCMKKFGE
-473 YITTPTVLHA
+473 YMTAPTVIHA
-483 ADYKVVDGIVYL
+483 GDLKVEDGITYL
-495 PLYMTPLLLHTS
+495 PLYMTPLL

>member
-1 MHDANFPFHNR
+1 M
-12 HLVFCAFTP
+12 V
-21 QKSQKG
+21 G
-27 VYLRRQKSQKGVN
+27 
-40 MTKQKSQKGADG
+40 QKSQKGAKSF
-52 VVLKRR
+52 VMRR
-58 IYQQLLDW
+58 KIYQQLLDW
-66 KNNRNGEVALL
+66 KEKRNGEVALL

-82 RIGKSYIVELF
+82 RIGKSYIVEAF
-93 AKNEYESYIL
+93 GKKEYKSYLL

-108 APQMVREWFDLY
+108 APEMVREWFDLY

-128 MYLSQHYRVK
+128 LYLSQHYKVR
-138 LHEHKSLIILDE
+138 LHERNSLIILDE

-161 KFLVADGRYDYIE
+161 KFLVADGRFDYIE

-179 SIKKNTHG
+179 SIKKNTRS

-220 RKMYAEQ
+220 RKMYVER
-227 KPMGQVFHR
+227 KPMGQAFHR

-257 YVETKDF
+257 YVDTQDF

-280 DIFNYAA
+280 DIFHYAEDIA
-287 DLADKVASVFDQ
+287 EKVVSIFDQ

-334 AKIVNICYN
+334 ASVVNVCYN

-351 KINEDR
+351 KMNEDR
-357 TTLKCYMSDTGLL
+357 TTLKCYMNDTGLL
-370 ISQSFDEKGI
+370 LSHAFDEKGI
-380 VSSEIYQKLLFGKLE
+380 MSAEIYHKLLFGKLE
-395 VNEGMLMENIVAQM
+395 VNEGMLVENVVAQM
-409 LTASGHSLYFFSK
+409 LTASGNILFFYSK
-422 SSEKAEERMEID
+422 ASYVAEERMEID
-434 FLLQKDKVTSRHN
+434 FLLQKNKVTNRHN
-447 IYPIEVKSGKNYKL
+447 IHPIEVKSGTNYTL
-461 SSLNKCQMKFGE
+461 SSLKKCMKKFGE
-473 YITTPTVLHA
+473 YMTTPTVIHA
-483 ADYKVVDGIVYL
+483 GDLKVEDGITYL
-495 PLYMTPLLLHTS
+495 PLYMTPLL

>member
-1 MHDANFPFHNR
+1 ME
-12 HLVFCAFTP
+12 
-21 QKSQKG
+21 G
-27 VYLRRQKSQKGVN
+27 
-40 MTKQKSQKGADG
+40 QKSQKGANG
-52 VVLKRR
+52 FVMRR
-58 IYQQLLDW
+58 KIYQQLLDW
-66 KNNRNGEVALL
+66 KEKRNGEVALL

-82 RIGKSYIVELF
+82 RIGKSYIVEAF
-93 AKNEYESYIL
+93 GKKEYKSYLL

-108 APQMVREWFDLY
+108 APEMVREWFDLY

-128 MYLSQHYRVK
+128 LYLSQHYKVR
-138 LHEHKSLIILDE
+138 LHERNSLIILDE

-161 KFLVADGRYDYIE
+161 KFLVADGRFDYIE

-179 SIKKNTHG
+179 SIKKNTRS

-220 RKMYAEQ
+220 RKMYVER

-250 MPQAVKK
+250 MPHAVKK
-257 YVETKDF
+257 YVDTQDF

-280 DIFNYAA
+280 DIFHYAEDIA
-287 DLADKVASVFDQ
+287 EKVVSIFDQ

-334 AKIVNICYN
+334 ASVVNVCYN

-351 KINEDR
+351 KMNEDR
-357 TTLKCYMSDTGLL
+357 TTLKCYMNDTGLL
-370 ISQSFDEKGI
+370 LSHAFDEKGI
-380 VSSEIYQKLLFGKLE
+380 MSAEIYHKLLFGKLE
-395 VNEGMLMENIVAQM
+395 VNEGMLVENVVAQM
-409 LTASGHSLYFFSK
+409 LTASGNKLFFYSK
-422 SSEKAEERMEID
+422 ASYVAEERMEID
-434 FLLQKDKVTSRHN
+434 FLLQKNKVTNRHN
-447 IYPIEVKSGKNYKL
+447 IHPIEVKSGTNYTL
-461 SSLNKCQMKFGE
+461 SSLKKCMKKFGE
-473 YITTPTVLHA
+473 YMTAPTVIHA
-483 ADYKVVDGIVYL
+483 GDLKVEDGITYL
-495 PLYMTPLLLHTS
+495 PLYMTPLL